1 MKQIL
6 QNLSTGVTEVAEIPY
21 PTCPAR
27 HVNIRARSSLISLGT
42 ERMLVGFGKANPLQ
56 KARQQPDKVRMVL
69 DKARTDGV
77 GATLDAVKSKLAQPL
92 AMGYCSAGVV
102 IESLDTDFAVGER
115 VVSNGPHAEVVCVPR
130 NLVARIPDGVS
141 MEAASFAPV
150 GAIGLQGIRL
160 AAPQLGETIVVVGLG
175 LIGLLSV
182 QLLRAQGCHVIGVD
196 FDAAKAAL
204 AESYGASAI
213 VLEEGMDP
221 VREVLARAAVDGVD
235 AVLIT
240 ASTKSSDPV
249 RQAAGMC
256 RKRGRI
262 VLVGVTGME
271 LSRSDFYEK
280 ELSFQV
286 SCSYGPGRY
295 DPFYEEQGNDYPVG
309 FVRWTAQR
317 NFDAV
322 LQLMADGRL
331 DVDALI
337 SERYDL
343 ANARQAYEEVATSRS
358 ALGIIIDYEEEEG
371 EHLRDRQVPVSASL
385 ARTTAALSG
394 KVGVAFVG
402 AGNYASRIL
411 IPAFR
416 EAGVDLRQIVSQ
428 KGVSAA
434 HHGKALG
441 FASASTE
448 IDSVLDDDSVDVVV
462 VATRHD
468 THAEYASRALEAGKQ
483 VFVEKPMALNEA
495 ELQRVVECA
504 GKATTLPG
512 DCLMVGFNRRF
523 APHVMQAKKLLAGRA
538 EPKSF
543 IFTMNAGHIPADS
556 WVQSAEKG
564 GGRVIGEACHYIDL
578 MRHLAGCSITSV
590 EARSMGRND
599 AFEIVEDK
607 CVITLGFE
615 DGSIGSIQ
623 YFANGGSRFPKERIE
638 VFANDAVLQLD
649 NFRTL
654 RAFGWQGTKGGK
666 LFKQDKGQEACVK
679 QYVQNVAAG
688 KGATIPFD
696 ELVEVSRAT
705 LEADRLIRSWL

>member
-6 QNLSTGVTEVAEIPY
+6 QDLSTGATTVAEIPY
-21 PTCPAR
+21 PTCPR
-27 HVNIRARSSLISLGT
+27 RYVNIRARTSLISLGT

-102 IESLDTDFAVGER
+102 IESVDSEFAIGDR

-160 AAPQLGETIVVVGLG
+160 AAPALGETVVVIGLG

-196 FDAAKAAL
+196 FDAAKATL
-204 AESYGASAI
+204 AERYGASAI
-213 VLEEGMDP
+213 VLKEGMDP

-262 VLVGVTGME
+262 VLVGVTGLE

-343 ANARQAYEEVATSRS
+343 ADAQKAYEEVASSTT
-358 ALGIIIDYEEEEG
+358 ALGIIIDYDQEEG
-371 EHLRDRQVPVSASL
+371 EHLRDRQVPVSPT
-385 ARTTAALSG
+385 RTTAALSG

-416 EAGVDLRQIVSQ
+416 AAGADLRQIVSQ

-441 FASASTE
+441 FASASTD
-448 IDSVLDDDSVDVVV
+448 IDSVLADDSVDVVV

-468 THAEYASRALEAGKQ
+468 THAEYAARALEAGKQ
-483 VFVEKPMALNEA
+483 VFVEKPMALTEA
-495 ELQRVVECA
+495 ELQRVVDSA
-504 GKATTLPG
+504 GKAETLPG
-512 DCLMVGFNRRF
+512 NCLMVGFNRRF
-523 APHVMQAKKLLAGRA
+523 APHVMDVKALLAGRA

-578 MRHLAGCSITSV
+578 MRHLAGCPITSV

-615 DGSIGSIQ
+615 DGSIGTIQ

-638 VFANDAVLQLD
+638 VFANDAVLQID
-649 NFRTL
+649 NFRAL
-654 RAFGWQGTKGGK
+654 RAFGWQGAKGRK
-666 LFKQDKGQEACVK
+666 LFKQDKGQEACV
-679 QYVQNVAAG
+679 QHYLDSVAAG
-688 KGATIPFD
+688 KGATIAFD